1 MKFVI
6 TFANWNCIGFHFNVV
21 AGVSNRLIHS
31 MDVQK
36 YDHNDLSLWEMDKAL
51 VTGFHPITTQETLI
65 NFIAPAAGVEIIY
78 LVRGVQR
85 DAAILVFAD
94 KPGMRN

>member
-1 MKFVI
+1 MQFVI
-6 TFANWNCIGFHFNVV
+6 TFANSKCIRFCFNVV

-36 YDHNDLSLWEMDKAL
+36 FGHNDQSLWEMDKAL
-51 VTGFHPITTQETLI
+51 VTGFHPITPQETLI

-78 LVRGVQR
+78 LVRGIQR

-94 KPGMRN
+94 KPGKRN